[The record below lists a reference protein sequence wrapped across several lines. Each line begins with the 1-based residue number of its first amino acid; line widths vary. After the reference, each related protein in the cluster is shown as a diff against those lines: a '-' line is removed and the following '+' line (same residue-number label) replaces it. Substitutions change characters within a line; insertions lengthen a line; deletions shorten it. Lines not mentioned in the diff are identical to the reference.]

1 MQQCF
6 YPQKDLIAL
15 FIQQNNTP
23 GLALCIYL
31 MTFLQINTQVVKALM
46 SVLTEAVTKLWR
58 VNKTVSGTRTAVF
71 QTQSKQLRQTR
82 LRVLEEALMIAPT
95 LRVIASSTSQR
106 QKTESA
112 FSPEYRKANSVVHP
126 QQTGFGSNLL
136 HAMVLSNLI
145 SQ

>member
-1 MQQCF
+1 
-6 YPQKDLIAL
+6 
-15 FIQQNNTP
+15 
-23 GLALCIYL
+23 

-46 SVLTEAVTKLWR
+46 SVLTESVTKLWH

-71 QTQSKQLRQTR
+71 QTQSKQFRQTR

-112 FSPEYRKANSVVHP
+112 FSPEYPKANSIVRP
-126 QQTGFGSNLL
+126 QQTGCGSNLS
-136 HAMVLSNLI
+136 HVMVSSNLM
-145 SQ
+145 SQLRLMRKICIYV